1 MGLYSFMKGFI
12 LINRMSSMSEMKKI
26 LFRLKIEYV
35 AIWFAAILL
44 VILFESDCLLP
55 GGFAGEDRIVYLAQ
69 TLSILITL
77 GCIPLAL
84 KLFSIDFIRKRLSVK
99 NDSNRLVAYR
109 FWSEVRMC
117 LLVFPLIVNLL
128 LYYLTMEISSAY
140 CALIVVLAMLFC
152 WPSEVR
158 LVNETSF
165 CNAVKTDEET
175 INKGEEKRG

>member
-1 MGLYSFMKGFI
+1 
-12 LINRMSSMSEMKKI
+12 MSSMSEMKKI

-35 AIWFAAILL
+35 AVWFAAILL

-84 KLFSIDFIRKRLSVK
+84 TVK

-128 LYYLTMEISSAY
+128 LYYLTMEVSSAY